1 MKEDKQEVTGS
12 ESEEDKK
19 LLKEILANIQID
31 IECDYENRKEMLD
44 DLKFCTLDQW
54 PAELRA
60 SRENDPNGARPC
72 LTIDKINQYITQ
84 VVNDMRQNRP
94 SIKTR
99 PVDDSADVKTAKVFQ
114 GLVRHIEDK
123 SSASI
128 AYENAGEWTTRV
140 GRGFFRIVNEY
151 VDGSFDQEPRI
162 RPIQDAFS
170 TYLGPHIMPDGSDA
184 KRGTIFEE
192 LSEDDFKRQF
202 PKAKYSKESFDGL
215 GDTGGVWRKDKTI
228 TIAEHFYVDYE
239 EKELLFLSSGESVL
253 SDDFDGAETEILKR
267 RTIQQEKVKWCKLT
281 GAEILEKRDW
291 LGKYIPIIEVIGK
304 QSFVEGKQYVWGLV
318 RPAKD
323 NLRMYNY
330 WASSITEKIG
340 LSPKAPFIGAT
351 GQFNGKEEQW
361 RAANKENRAYL
372 EYNPIDVNGN
382 ALPRPERVQP
392 SAMEG
397 AMVQMMGMI
406 ENDVRASLG
415 MYKASVGDSSSQQSG
430 RALLALQRESDTGTL
445 HFSDNLA
452 YSIAHAGRIL
462 VDLIPKLYD
471 TRRIIRILGEDGES
485 KSAIIDPQQ
494 QQSSRQ
500 IETNN
505 GIKEIYNLGAGA
517 YDVTVTVGPSYN
529 TKRMEAAQVF
539 TDLARSAT
547 DPGSAAVM
555 NYLAIKNS
563 DVTSSDEATVMLKA
577 LLPPQ
582 VQSVEDGQ
590 APIPPEAMQQIQ
602 QMQQQS
608 QMLQQEIQKVQQENQ
623 MLKIGV
629 QEGQMKIQAGAQESQ
644 MKIQAKQ
651 QESMAN
657 LELDQQVQSAKMQLE
672 REIAMNKLQLER
684 EIASAQ
690 LELERMKIQAYAEN
704 EANKTMHKANI
715 DNMANYGKDSEGTN
729 HEEGLS
735 SMMQMHQEIM
745 AEIQQAIEE
754 ASKKKSITM
763 KSPSGGIYTATI
775 Q

>member
-31 IECDYENRKEMLD
+31 IEADYENRKEMLD

-99 PVDDSADVKTAKVFQ
+99 PVDDRADVKTAKVFQ

-215 GDTGGVWRKDKTI
+215 GNAGDIWRKDKTI

-494 QQSSRQ
+494 QQSLRQ

-505 GIKEIYNLGAGA
+505 GIKEIYNLGAGT

-602 QMQQQS
+602 QMQQQG
-608 QMLQQEIQKVQQENQ
+608 QMLQQEIQKMQQENQ
-623 MLKIGV
+623 MLKIGA
-629 QEGQMKIQAGAQESQ
+629 QEGQMKIQVGAQESQ

-763 KSPSGGIYTATI
+763 KSPSG
-775 Q
+775 